1 MPRRTL
7 TLVLAAPL
15 LTAAL
20 AAAPVPVADAT
31 LAFSPCVSSAGFSCA
46 TVAVP
51 LDRTGG
57 VPGTISLSVE
67 QKLAG
72 ATPSQSAVLA
82 LAGGPGQAALPYAS
96 QLAKAIAPALTTRDL
111 LVFDQRGT
119 GTSGPLSC
127 PIFNDSRALEEAT
140 ESTFGA
146 LVELCA
152 LQIGPAR
159 GAFTT
164 EESVEDI
171 EAIRHAAGYKKLVLY
186 GTSYGTKVALEYAER
201 YPQYVEALVLDSVV
215 PSSGPEPFDIAKFQA
230 IGPALEELCS
240 NRACAGIT
248 SSPLGD
254 LARLTA
260 QLRKHE
266 LKGSAYDGS
275 GHRHVVSL
283 GEFNLLLILEAGDLN
298 PALRALLPA
307 AVRSALRHDPG
318 PLLRLSLLA
327 EGLIPNV
334 PASVPN
340 AEAERAAKEEANNA
354 LFFATS
360 CEETPFPWRRTAPA
374 ATRYEEAL
382 AALGAIPS
390 SDFYPFDASSA
401 LHAGLIPSCENWPDA
416 SAAPPAPSPLPDVP
430 TLLLS
435 GAQDLRTP
443 TSNARS
449 LAAQIPGA
457 QLLVVPYTGHSVLG
471 ADFSGC
477 AASAVSTFFTGGAI
491 QPCSAGADPF
501 APTPI
506 APTALAY
513 VHSPPGLG
521 GKPGRT
527 LTAVLDAI
535 LDLDRQVIAATLQA
549 QRELPSGSSFGG
561 LRGGYA
567 RLTSS
572 TAILKRFS
580 FVAGVQ
586 LSGTFPVKNGEL
598 QPATISI
605 AGAGAAPGKV
615 KFAAGKHVTGTLG
628 GKHFNVSLASVKLSR
643 ATGTG
648 EWPAHALAFPLPGL
662 IDAGP
667 AGPR

>member
-1 MPRRTL
+1 MSRRTL
-7 TLVLAAPL
+7 TLLLATPVI
-15 LTAAL
+15 TVAL
-20 AAAPVPVADAT
+20 ATIHVPFAEAT
-31 LAFSPCVSSAGFSCA
+31 LAFAPCVNSPGFACA
-46 TVAVP
+46 TATVP
-51 LDRTGG
+51 LDRSGA

-67 QKLAG
+67 QKTAG
-72 ATPSQSAVLA
+72 PIPSQSAVVA
-82 LAGGPGQAALPYAS
+82 LAGGPGQAALPFAS
-96 QLAKAIAPALTTRDL
+96 QLAKAIGPALGSRDL

-127 PIFNDSRALEEAT
+127 PIFNNFRALEEAT
-140 ESTFGA
+140 EATFGA

-152 LQIGPAR
+152 LQLGPAR
-159 GAFTT
+159 GDYTT
-164 EESVEDI
+164 RESVEDI
-171 EAIRHAAGYKKLVLY
+171 EALRHAAGYKKLVLY

-201 YPQYVEALVLDSVV
+201 YPAHVEALVLDSVV
-215 PSSGPEPFDIAKFQA
+215 LPTGPEPFDIATFQA

-248 SSPLGD
+248 SSPVAD

-266 LKGSAYDGS
+266 LKGSAFDGA
-275 GHRHVVSL
+275 GHRHAMSL
-283 GEFNLLLILEAGDLN
+283 GELNLLLILDAGDLN

-318 PLLRLSLLA
+318 PLLRLNLLA
-327 EGLIPNV
+327 EGLIPSV
-334 PASVPN
+334 PKSAPN
-340 AEAERAAKEEANNA
+340 AEAERTAREEQNNA
-354 LFFATS
+354 LFLATT
-360 CEETPFPWRRTAPA
+360 CEETPFPWRRSASA
-374 ATRYEEAL
+374 ATRSEEAVNAL
-382 AALGAIPS
+382 AAIPS
-390 SDFYPFDASSA
+390 ADFYPFDPGSA
-401 LHAGLIPSCENWPDA
+401 LRAGNVPSCESWPDA
-416 SAAPPAPSPLPDVP
+416 SAPPPPSSPLPDVP

-449 LAAQIPGA
+449 IAAQIPDA

-471 ADFSGC
+471 ADFSDC
-477 AASAVSTFFTGGAI
+477 SATAVSTFFAGGAI
-491 QPCSAGADPF
+491 QQCGTSADTF
-501 APTPI
+501 APTPV

-535 LDLDRQVIAATLQA
+535 VDLDRQVIAATLQA

-567 RLTSS
+567 RLTPS
-572 TAILKRFS
+572 TAVLKRFS

-598 QPATISI
+598 QPATIRISGP
-605 AGAGAAPGKV
+605 GASPGAVRFAPDR
-615 KFAAGKHVTGTLG
+615 HVTGVLG
-628 GKHFNVSLASVKLSR
+628 GRQFNVSLSSVKLSR
-643 ATGTG
+643 VSGGG
-648 EWPAHALAFPLPGL
+648 EWPSRARSFRLPGL
-662 IDAGP
+662 IDAVP
-667 AGPR
+667 SPPR

>member
-1 MPRRTL
+1 M
-7 TLVLAAPL
+7 LATPL
-15 LTAAL
+15 LTGAL
-20 AAAPVPVADAT
+20 ATAPVPVADAT
-31 LAFSPCVSSAGFSCA
+31 LAFAPCVSSAGFSCA
-46 TVAVP
+46 TAAVP
-51 LDRTGG
+51 LDRSGA
-57 VPGTISLSVE
+57 VPGTISLNIE
-67 QKLAG
+67 QKTAG
-72 ATPSQSAVLA
+72 AIPSQSAVVA
-82 LAGGPGQAALPYAS
+82 LAGGPGQAAVPLAS
-96 QLAKAIAPALTTRDL
+96 QLAKAIGPALTSRDL

-119 GTSGPLSC
+119 GRSSPLSC
-127 PIFNDSRALEEAT
+127 PIFNNFRALEEAT

-159 GAFTT
+159 GSYTT
-164 EESVEDI
+164 RESVEDI

-201 YPQYVEALVLDSVV
+201 YPQRVEALVLDSVV
-215 PSSGPEPFDIAKFQA
+215 LPTGPEPFDLAKFQA
-230 IGPALEELCS
+230 IGPALEELCL
-240 NRACAGIT
+240 NRACTGIT
-248 SSPLGD
+248 SSPVAD

-266 LKGSAYDGS
+266 LRGSAYDGG
-275 GHRHVVSL
+275 GHRHAVSL
-283 GEFNLLLILEAGDLN
+283 GEFNLLLILDAGDLN

-334 PASVPN
+334 PKSVPN
-340 AEAERAAKEEANNA
+340 AEAERTAREEENNA
-354 LFFATS
+354 LFFATT
-360 CEETPFPWRRTAPA
+360 CEETPFPWQRSAPA
-374 ATRYEEAL
+374 ATRNEEAL
-382 AALGAIPS
+382 SALAAIPS
-390 SDFYPFDASSA
+390 ADFYPFDASSA
-401 LHAGLIPSCENWPDA
+401 LHAGTLPSCESWPDV
-416 SAAPPAPSPLPDVP
+416 AAPPSPPGPLPNVP

-449 LAAQIPGA
+449 IAAQIPDA
-457 QLLVVPYTGHSVLG
+457 ELLVVPYTGHSVLG

-491 QPCSAGADPF
+491 QPCGASTDAF
-501 APTPI
+501 APTPL
-506 APTALAY
+506 APTALSY

-535 LDLDRQVIAATLQA
+535 VDLDRQVIAATLQA

-567 RLTSS
+567 RLTSA

-598 QPATISI
+598 QPATITIS
-605 AGAGAAPGKV
+605 GPGAAPGAV
-615 KFAAGKHVTGTLG
+615 RFAPNKHVTGVLG
-628 GKHFNVSLASVKLSR
+628 GRRFNVSLSSVRLSR
-643 ATGTG
+643 TSAGG
-648 EWPAHALAFPLPGL
+648 EWPSHALSFPLPGL
-662 IDAGP
+662 IDAGS
-667 AGPR
+667 ATRR

>member
-1 MPRRTL
+1 MSRRTL
-7 TLVLAAPL
+7 TLLLATPL
-15 LTAAL
+15 LSAAL
-20 AAAPVPVADAT
+20 AVTPVPVADAS
-31 LAFSPCVSSAGFSCA
+31 LAFSPCISSAGFSCA
-46 TVAVP
+46 TAVVP
-51 LDRTGG
+51 LDRTGA
-57 VPGTISLSVE
+57 VPGTISLSVQ

-72 ATPSQSAVLA
+72 LIPSQSAVLA
-82 LAGGPGQAALPYAS
+82 LAGGPGQAALPFAS
-96 QLAKAIAPALTTRDL
+96 ELAKAIAPALTSRDL

-119 GTSGPLSC
+119 GTSDPLNC
-127 PIFNDSRALEEAT
+127 PIFNDFRVLEQAT

-164 EESVEDI
+164 NESVEDI

-201 YPQYVEALVLDSVV
+201 YPQHVEALVLDSVV
-215 PSSGPEPFDIAKFQA
+215 LTTGPEPFDIAKFQA
-230 IGPALEELCS
+230 MAPALEELCS

-248 SSPLGD
+248 SNPLAD

-266 LKGSAYDGS
+266 LKGVAYDGA

-283 GEFNLLLILEAGDLN
+283 GEFNLLLILDAGDLN

-307 AVRSALRHDPG
+307 AVRSALQHDPG

-334 PASVPN
+334 PKSTPN
-340 AEAERAAKEEANNA
+340 PEAERTAREEQNNA
-354 LFFATS
+354 LFFATT
-360 CEETPFPWRRTAPA
+360 CEETPFPWRRAALP
-374 ATRYEEAL
+374 ATRNEEAL
-382 AALGAIPS
+382 SALGAIPS
-390 SDFYPFDASSA
+390 SDFYPFDATSA
-401 LHAGLIPSCENWPDA
+401 LHGGTLPSCESWPDA
-416 SAAPPAPSPLPDVP
+416 SVAPAAPGPLPNVP

-449 LAAQIPGA
+449 VAAQIPDA

-471 ADFSGC
+471 ADFSDC
-477 AASAVSTFFTGGAI
+477 SANAVSTFFAGGAI
-491 QPCSAGADPF
+491 QPCSTSADTF

-506 APTALAY
+506 APTALAK

-521 GKPGRT
+521 GRPGRT

-535 LDLDRQVIAATLQA
+535 VDLDRQVIAATLQA

-572 TAILKRFS
+572 TAVLRRFS

-605 AGAGAAPGKV
+605 SGPGAASGAV
-615 KFAAGKHVTGTLG
+615 RFAAGKRVTGTLG
-628 GKHFNVSLASVKLSR
+628 GRHFNVSLASVRLSR
-643 ATGTG
+643 ASASGQ
-648 EWPAHALAFPLPGL
+648 WPSHTLFFPLPGL
-662 IDAGP
+662 IDARP